1 MLLLLLVYTVT
12 CDGSQEV
19 LDRNAGSF
27 GDAKNFGFGISK
39 STIDFFCWRP
49 SLRRPWWFPNR
60 LCPPNA
66 PPYCYKSP
74 PPPMELPTPPV
85 ESPPPPVELPPP
97 PHHHKSPPP
106 PPYQYKSPPPPPPPP
121 KCEKSPPPPAPY
133 EVIKADFRKT
143 KKRGCSVDQCLAGQ
157 IATLL
162 LLTPPC
168 STMASILAS
177 QSRKKPSQAPA
188 FSTSALKNSQAYE
201 LLVGALTPSTS
212 PAGFNGELLV

>member
-133 EVIKADFRKT
+133 EYKSHYKLNISSFAQNLRAYDFYLIFYKDDDRNLYRNLSQT
-143 KKRGCSVDQCLAGQ
+143 LSSEVDSRTPNSPHNCS
-157 IATLL
+157 
-162 LLTPPC
+162 LT
-168 STMASILAS
+168 
-177 QSRKKPSQAPA
+177 
-188 FSTSALKNSQAYE
+188 
-201 LLVGALTPSTS
+201 
-212 PAGFNGELLV
+212 